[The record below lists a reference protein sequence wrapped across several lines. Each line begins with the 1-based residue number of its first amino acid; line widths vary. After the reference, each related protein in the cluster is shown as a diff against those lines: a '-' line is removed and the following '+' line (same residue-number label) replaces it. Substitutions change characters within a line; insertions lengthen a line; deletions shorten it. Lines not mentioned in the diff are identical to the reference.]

1 MSDSLMRAPSAIS
14 ASLGLGP
21 SRFRGGGAP
30 PAMSSSRFASRSS
43 LGTSKEVSANSSC
56 LLLLRT
62 SWSSRCR
69 PFLAASFFSSSATA
83 YALSRLPAMPIVTWT
98 ICTPLRLTATMPDL
112 RLTSA
117 LTASATEP
125 LPSRPVSTF
134 ALGGGGGA
142 SSPSS
147 TSSFLSGSAAPTP
160 TSHRLLRS
168 PSLGRQMSTQ
178 TISIFTQ
185 VSPRFLTP
193 RMACLM
199 ASYFS
204 LTLVFSSFTRGHKW
218 LAKPTRRCDRKTMLR
233 MRFASSSL
241 SNRSGMIRKQA
252 VCNAL
257 PVEERNLAMSF
268 SIWDSGAKLAS
279 RSRQN
284 ASFER
289 CGI

>member
-21 SRFRGGGAP
+21 SRFRGSAGP
-30 PAMSSSRFASRSS
+30 FSRSSSRLASRPSF
-43 LGTSKEVSANSSC
+43 GTLKEALANSSF
-56 LLLLRT
+56 LFFTRT
-62 SWSSRCR
+62 SWSSRCKPR
-69 PFLAASFFSSSATA
+69 ATANFLSSSATA
-83 YALSRLPAMPIVTWT
+83 CALSRLPAMPIVTWMS
-98 ICTPLRLTATMPDL
+98 CAPLLLTAATPAR
-112 RLTSA
+112 RLTSTR
-117 LTASATEP
+117 TASPAGP
-125 LPSRPVSTF
+125 RSARPVPTLG
-134 ALGGGGGA
+134 LGGGGGA
-142 SSPSS
+142 SRPSS

-160 TSHRLLRS
+160 TSHRLVRS
-168 PSLGRQMSTQ
+168 PSPGRQMSMQ